1 MLIGIQNKVRPEHTA
16 LVVIDYQNEFCHP
29 DGVFAKAGFD
39 VAPFRAIEN
48 DLARL
53 VGGARRAGV
62 RVLWVRCTY
71 STPDNLYLSP
81 VFMEHAI
88 RCWNGRYSK
97 IPVCAEGSWG
107 QKFYGK
113 VQPAANEAIV
123 SKHRYDAFIG
133 TMNAIAGPLVIA
145 LVVVMGLCVPKRLFA
160 RRSLL
165 AVSVAMIA
173 GGAIVWLATG
183 SAATGIAAYLVAAG
197 VIQVAGVVQCT
208 TLTASGTPG

>member
-62 RVLWVRCTY
+62 HVLWVRCTY

-133 TMNAIAGPLVIA
+133 TDLDVA
-145 LVVVMGLCVPKRLFA
+145 LRAKDVKTMIVTGVATNICVETTVRHAFCLDYYVVVPTDA
-160 RRSLL
+160 
-165 AVSVAMIA
+165 
-173 GGAIVWLATG
+173 
-183 SAATGIAAYLVAAG
+183 VAAWDKTG
-197 VIQVAGVVQCT
+197 HEVALANIQYAYGQLSTVDEILGCWQ
-208 TLTASGTPG
+208 